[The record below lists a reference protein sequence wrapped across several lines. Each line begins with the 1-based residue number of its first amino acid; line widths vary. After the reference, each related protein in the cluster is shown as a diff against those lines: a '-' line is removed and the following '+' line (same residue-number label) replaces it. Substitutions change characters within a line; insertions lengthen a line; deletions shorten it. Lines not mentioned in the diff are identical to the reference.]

1 MNVHPPSGSHSG
13 NKDAGSIGVGAYK
26 MLYDTATRTFGNSRF
41 EGYLLESDYIYFDPY
56 RDVELARV
64 INGVT
69 MTQMFAPP
77 PAS

>member
-1 MNVHPPSGSHSG
+1 MHPPSGSHSG
-13 NKDAGSIGVGAYK
+13 NIDAGSIGVGAHQ
-26 MLYDTATRTFGNSRF
+26 MLYDTATRTFGSSRS

-69 MTQMFAPP
+69 MTEMFAPP
-77 PAS
+77 PVS